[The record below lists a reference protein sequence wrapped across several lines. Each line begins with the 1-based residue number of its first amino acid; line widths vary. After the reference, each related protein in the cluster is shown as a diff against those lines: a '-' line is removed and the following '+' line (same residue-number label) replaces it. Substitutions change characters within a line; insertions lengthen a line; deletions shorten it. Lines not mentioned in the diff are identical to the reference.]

1 MLNKGVVEVF
11 DDGTTVN
18 AGRSHLQATE
28 LVRLLSVQ
36 EGGVSLGGKL
46 GGASRGLPALS
57 KDIVL
62 VNEGSL
68 ILELIVDRLAWGRQV
83 RWDGG
88 TNVGEVASM
97 GCVSIVEA
105 VTNHTVVVR
114 HGEIGG
120 IAIVFPVGHTIA
132 DHEALEVGYPSV
144 GVGFLGVVHPQIK
157 SEGELGHVDAG
168 IGLT

>member
-1 MLNKGVVEVF
+1 MPNKGIIEVF

-18 AGRSHLQATE
+18 AGRGHLQATE

-36 EGGVSLGGKL
+36 EGGVSLGGEL
-46 GGASRGLPALS
+46 GARALPALS
-57 KDIVL
+57 EDIVL

-83 RWDGG
+83 RRDGG
-88 TNVGEVASM
+88 INVGEVASM

-105 VTNHTVVVR
+105 VANQAVVVR
-114 HGEIGG
+114 HVEVGG
-120 IAIVFPVGHTIA
+120 IAIVFPVGHTVA
-132 DHEALEVGYPSV
+132 DHEALEVGYPSG
-144 GVGFLGVVHPQIK
+144 GVGFLGAVHPQIE
-157 SEGELGHVDAG
+157 SEGELWDIDPS